1 VLDQRTAWVFDDIL
15 KDNTNPQGSFVFGPW
30 TNIGRP
36 AALKT
41 GTTDNLQDVLAIGFT
56 PQRLTAIWM
65 GNSDNSEMVGIS
77 SALGP
82 GVLWRDYMKTVV
94 GGLPV
99 VWYDRPE
106 GIVDK
111 TVCVNPALM
120 GGNGSGALPGPNCPA
135 SFRFTEHYVAGT
147 EPTTNDSD
155 FYTSCGIRLI
165 APFADW
171 QSSYNAWA
179 SGAVSGAYSYG
190 RFYWSICGF
199 APRPVAPSALPGA
212 SGGPSPGPSGAP
224 PRPTEP
230 PKPTRRP

>member
-1 VLDQRTAWVFDDIL
+1 
-15 KDNTNPQGSFVFGPW
+15 
-30 TNIGRP
+30 
-36 AALKT
+36 
-41 GTTDNLQDVLAIGFT
+41 
-56 PQRLTAIWM
+56 M

-135 SFRFTEHYVAGT
+135 SLRVTEHYLVRTADVPDT
-147 EPTTNDSD
+147 
-155 FYTSCGIRLI
+155 
-165 APFADW
+165 APQTDAE
-171 QSSYNAWA
+171 ALA
-179 SGAVSGAYSYG
+179 SKRA
-190 RFYWSICGF
+190 
-199 APRPVAPSALPGA
+199 
-212 SGGPSPGPSGAP
+212 
-224 PRPTEP
+224 
-230 PKPTRRP
+230 TRT